1 MEAIMNLRESFEK
14 AFPILEPIMAKAV
27 QSEAFGQWA
36 ENLAKEKAA
45 EDAEKEEL

>member
-36 ENLAKEKAA
+36 ENLAKEKA
-45 EDAEKEEL
+45 DAEKEEL